1 MINVLWADQ
10 LAAAEGKRESS
21 SLYARNIARC
31 LRVGRDRM
39 EADAEEERARAASDW
54 SQTT

>member
-10 LAAAEGKRESS
+10 LAAAEGKRASS

-39 EADAEEERARAASDW
+39 EADAEEERARAASAW